1 MITKRAKH
9 LNEVDRE
16 LKKLTGKLNGQ
27 LFDIETI
34 IDQIYSLVGE
44 IIDRQ
49 LIEEEDKKIRLDKST
64 RV

>member
-34 IDQIYSLVGE
+34 IDQIYSLFGE